1 MTLNRTKRPQLTK
14 AQENNLVAAKVIRGM
29 LSRSFGP
36 RGLAK
41 LTVNNYGD
49 SFLIQAGVD
58 ILEKIDFKH
67 PVAKMMLDLSKSLE
81 SSIGDGSITAVL
93 LATGLVEKA
102 GELMR
107 MGVHPTVIVEGY
119 QESLK
124 KCLST
129 LGDLSFTLDPNDSK
143 GIRRV
148 AYTSLL
154 TKVPQDESD
163 LLSGLVVQALKTLKV
178 EETSGLSQDLTDH
191 VNVIARE
198 GDFVK
203 SSLVDGVAFDSTVLD
218 PSMPKRVI
226 GARIAIV
233 QSLFG
238 IREMKMKTE
247 IGISDVAS
255 LPLFRRKEKSIIY
268 QMISDVV
275 SSGANVLFTHK
286 GVDDLAFALLSA
298 SRIFTVRRV
307 GMRDLRRIEQ
317 STGAKMILSTD
328 EGFEGKIGHSV
339 RVEEK
344 EIGDRKWIIVQDGE
358 KHGAVTILVRGY
370 LQRSADH
377 LQDTLKRVVRMVG
390 DTLRNPDVVAGGGA
404 CEMSLSRELHVWSI
418 SQTSRKQ
425 LAVEMYS
432 KVLESIPTTLAINS
446 GMNQLDVI
454 PKLRRHHAEGQS
466 GYGIDSLKG
475 ELADAARRG
484 YIESTHMKSQ
494 ILNSATEAAVS
505 IIRIGD
511 VYQMSHQKSEKT
523 QKEGPDYP

>member
-1 MTLNRTKRPQLTK
+1 MTLNRTMKSKLTK
-14 AQENNLVAAKVIRGM
+14 AQENNLVAAKVIREM

-36 RGLAK
+36 RGLTK

-49 SFLIQAGVD
+49 FFLVQAGVD
-58 ILEKIDFKH
+58 ILEKIDYKH
-67 PVAKMMLDLSKSLE
+67 PVAKMMLDLAKSLE
-81 SSIGDGSITAVL
+81 SNFGDGSITAVL

-107 MGVHPTVIVEGY
+107 MGVHPNVIADGY
-119 QESLK
+119 EESLK
-124 KCLST
+124 KSLSI
-129 LGDLSFTLDPNDSK
+129 LSDLSFSLDPNDAK
-143 GIRRV
+143 GIRRI

-154 TKVPQDESD
+154 PKVPQDNSD
-163 LLSGLVVQALKTLKV
+163 LLSGLVVQALKILEV
-178 EETSGLSQDLTDH
+178 DETSAPSQDVTDH
-191 VNVIARE
+191 FNVIARE
-198 GDFVK
+198 GDFEE
-203 SSLVDGVAFDSTVLD
+203 SSLVDGVAFDATVLD
-218 PSMPKRVI
+218 PSMPKKVI

-233 QSLFG
+233 HSLFG

-247 IGISDVAS
+247 IRISEAAS
-255 LPLFRRKEKSIIY
+255 LPLFRRKERSIIHK
-268 QMISDVV
+268 MISDVV

-286 GVDDLAFALLSA
+286 GVDDLAFAPLSA

-307 GMRDLRRIEQ
+307 GMRDLRRIER

-328 EGFEGKIGHSV
+328 EGFEGKIGYSV
-339 RVEEK
+339 RVEEM
-344 EIGDRKWIIVQDGE
+344 EIGDRKWIIVQGG
-358 KHGAVTILVRGY
+358 KNHGAVTILARGY

-377 LQDTLKRVVRMVG
+377 IQDTLRRVVRMVG
-390 DTLRNPDVVAGGGA
+390 AALRNPDVVAGGGA
-404 CEMSLSRELHVWSI
+404 CEMSLSAELHTWST

-432 KVLESIPTTLAINS
+432 KVLELIPTTLAINS

-454 PKLRRHHAEGQS
+454 PKLRNHHAEGRS

-475 ELADAARRG
+475 ELADIAARG
-484 YIESTHMKSQ
+484 YIESAHMKSQ
-494 ILNSATEAAVS
+494 ILNSATEAALS

-511 VYQMSHQKSEKT
+511 VYQMSHQHSDMA